1 MVTRSNQEKREGQGQ
16 RFDLER
22 GGGMLKRGPEKM
34 AWHGVTRMRGWS
46 RVLEVAMGPALLHPP
61 EENLAPF

>member
-1 MVTRSNQEKREGQGQ
+1 MEQSGKREGQGQ

-22 GGGMLKRGPEKM
+22 GGRMLKRGPEKM
-34 AWHGVTRMRGWS
+34 AWDG
-46 RVLEVAMGPALLHPP
+46 VLEVAMGLALLHPP